1 MHQDTE
7 YQIKSLCKELDFEL
21 QTKHDSYNVEQ
32 YFLNHKDKNVYCSY
46 NEYVILGYLLGF
58 KKGKGA

>member
-1 MHQDTE
+1 MHIDTE
-7 YQIKSLCKELDFEL
+7 NQLNSLCKELDFSLE
-21 QTKHDSYNVEQ
+21 TKPDSYNVKQ
-32 YFLNHKDKNVYCSY
+32 YFLNHKDKTVYWSY